1 MSIQNELKANAQRLT
16 SLLGI
21 EAPLI
26 GAPMMGATTAEM
38 TAAVSEAGGLGVFP
52 CGILTADEILAS
64 VKAIKTL
71 TSQPFALNLRVTPRE
86 TEDLEVTNR
95 LFDALEPLREEL
107 GVEHR
112 LAQIPGF
119 DEQFEAV
126 LAADVPVVSFSFGGP
141 REVYAE
147 ALEAR
152 NVLMMGAVN
161 STREAKVL
169 KTAGCSVIIAQGVEA
184 GGPRQYF
191 ENSYLASQIGLMALL
206 PPVVRVCGDTPV
218 VAAGAMMNARA
229 VAAAMLQGA
238 CGAVL
243 GSLLL
248 RTEESAWPQSLK
260 NQIPW
265 CDDAST
271 RLTDLTSGRQTRL
284 VSTGIVEALSAA
296 GLQASYYPG
305 QLKVLQ
311 PIFEA
316 AIKQDR
322 PDLLEMALGQ
332 AAQSSLKETTRAIV
346 TKLFDDLKNL
356 WSECDAD

>member
-1 MSIQNELKANAQRLT
+1 MSMQKKFSERAQRLT

-26 GAPMMGATTAEM
+26 GAPMMGATTPEM
-38 TAAVSEAGGLGVFP
+38 VAGISEAGGLGVMP
-52 CGILTADEILAS
+52 CGIMNADEIVSA
-64 VKAIKTL
+64 VKRIKTL
-71 TSQPFALNLRVTPRE
+71 TSKPFALNIRVSPRAP
-86 TEDLEVTNR
+86 EDKVATKN

-107 GVEHR
+107 GVAHQM
-112 LAQIPGF
+112 ADIPAF
-119 DEQFEAV
+119 DEQFEAI
-126 LAADVPVVSFSFGGP
+126 LSADVPVVSFSFGGP
-141 REVYAE
+141 REIYAE

-152 NVLMMGAVN
+152 QILMMGAVN

-191 ENSYLASQIGLMALL
+191 ENSHLASQIGLMALS

-248 RTEESAWPQSLK
+248 RSDESAWPLSLK

-271 RLTDLTSGRQTRL
+271 RLSDLTSGRQTRL
-284 VSTGIVEALSAA
+284 VPTGIVEALSDA
-296 GLQASYYPG
+296 GLQASCYPG

-311 PIFEA
+311 PIFDA

-332 AAQSSLKETTRAIV
+332 AAQSSPKGATRAIV